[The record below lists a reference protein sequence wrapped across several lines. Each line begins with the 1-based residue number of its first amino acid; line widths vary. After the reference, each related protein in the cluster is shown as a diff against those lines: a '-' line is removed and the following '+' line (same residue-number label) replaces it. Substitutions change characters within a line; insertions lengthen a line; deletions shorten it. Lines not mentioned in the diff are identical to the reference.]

1 MNRRIIVIVA
11 AVALAAVL
19 LATAV
24 AMQGGL
30 DPASAQGQGGNG
42 PAWAGQGQGGGPTT
56 RPAAHPTS
64 DPSRPLTSA
73 EAAGLKYMRE
83 EEKLAHDVYAAL
95 DEVHD
100 LRVFTNITRS
110 ESAHMVAVKRL
121 LDVYSIADP
130 VGTNGPGVFS
140 DPAFTRLY
148 AKLLGQGRQSLAEAV
163 KVGIAIE
170 KLDIADLEARIGAT
184 DRTDLKA
191 VYGNL
196 LRASR
201 NHLRAFERQLV
212 RL

>member
-1 MNRRIIVIVA
+1 MNRKIIVIVA

-42 PAWAGQGQGGGPTT
+42 PAWAGQGHGGGSTT
-56 RPAAHPTS
+56 GPAAHPTS

-83 EEKLAHDVYAAL
+83 EEKLAHDAYAAL
-95 DEVHD
+95 DEVYD
-100 LRVFTNITRS
+100 LRVFTNTTRS
-110 ESAHMVAVKRL
+110 ESAHMAAVKRL

-130 VGTNGPGVFS
+130 VGANGPGVFS

-148 AKLLGQGRQSLAEAV
+148 AELLGQGKQSLAEAV

-201 NHLRAFERQLV
+201 NHLRAFERQLA

>member
-1 MNRRIIVIVA
+1 MKRPLLLLA
-11 AVALAAVL
+11 ALALTAFAVFGATV
-19 LATAV
+19 ATA
-24 AMQGGL
+24 A
-30 DPASAQGQGGNG
+30 PASAATLSG
-42 PAWAGQGQGGGPTT
+42 TET
-56 RPAAHPTS
+56 
-64 DPSRPLTSA
+64 
-73 EAAGLKYMRE
+73 AGLKYMRE

-95 DEVHD
+95 DEVYD

-110 ESAHMVAVKRL
+110 ESAHMAAVKRL

-130 VGTNGPGVFS
+130 VGANGPGVFS

-148 AKLLGQGRQSLAEAV
+148 AELLGQGRQSLAEAV

-170 KLDIADLEARIGAT
+170 KLDIADLEARIAAT